1 MDLETLYPYQEA
13 GSVWLAPKPHAFL
26 ADDMGL
32 GKSAQVVRA
41 CDIVG
46 AADILVLCPA
56 SVRVNW
62 EREFEKFSPMD
73 RPCTVLFSGKDEVP
87 TNGVVVCSYDL
98 LVPPSMA
105 GITQRA
111 EEEKEEVEYLERMA
125 RTLVGL
131 PDHGPASA
139 LVELSFAFKKL
150 DATIATGKIMRRRQK
165 QVEALLKSFKTK
177 RWDVLVLDEAHYLK
191 ERTSDRTRVVY
202 GRGTRFPG
210 IEASCARVWR
220 LSGTPAP
227 NNASELWTH
236 LKSAGI
242 TTDAYWDFTFRYCSG
257 FESSFGYKIT
267 GAKNTEELK
276 ALMKPFMLRRKKE
289 EVMTELP
296 PIVYQHITVERK
308 PVELDPEFYENVKE
322 AGSASEFFAQLK
334 KADTALRS
342 ALGVATTM
350 GKDISE
356 SRLAILKGL
365 EPSCS
370 TLRRYIGAAKMDG
383 VFDII
388 EEELDK
394 KKIDKIVIFGVH
406 KVVIQG
412 ALDRF
417 RRFKAVTVYGGTP
430 GAKRQHHIDKFVKDP
445 KCRVFIGNI
454 QAAGTGINGLQLVCN
469 EVAFVEQS
477 YVPGENAQAAMRIHR
492 NGQTLPVRVRI
503 FGLHKSIDDD
513 IQRILMNKARELTKL
528 DL

>member
-13 GSVWLAPKPHAFL
+13 GSIWLAPKRHAFL

-41 CDIVG
+41 CDIIG

-98 LVPPSMA
+98 
-105 GITQRA
+105 
-111 EEEKEEVEYLERMA
+111 
-125 RTLVGL
+125 
-131 PDHGPASA
+131 
-139 LVELSFAFKKL
+139 
-150 DATIATGKIMRRRQK
+150 ATGFAHI
-165 QVEALLKSFKTK
+165 LKSRK
-177 RWDVLVLDEAHYLK
+177 WDVLILDEAHYLK
-191 ERTSDRTRVVY
+191 ERTAQRTKAIY

-242 TTDAYWDFTFRYCSG
+242 TTDPYWDFTFRYCSG

-289 EVMTELP
+289 EVMSELP
-296 PIVYQHITVERK
+296 PIVYQQITVERK
-308 PVELDPEFYENVKE
+308 PVELDPEFYENVRE

-342 ALGVATTM
+342 SLSVAASGRDTT
-350 GKDISE
+350 E
-356 SRLAILKGL
+356 ARLAILRGL
-365 EPSCS
+365 EGSTS
-370 TLRRYIGAAKMDG
+370 TLRRYIGAAKMDS

-477 YVPGENAQAAMRIHR
+477 YVPGENAQAAMRVHR

-513 IQRILMNKARELTKL
+513 IQRILMMKARELTKL